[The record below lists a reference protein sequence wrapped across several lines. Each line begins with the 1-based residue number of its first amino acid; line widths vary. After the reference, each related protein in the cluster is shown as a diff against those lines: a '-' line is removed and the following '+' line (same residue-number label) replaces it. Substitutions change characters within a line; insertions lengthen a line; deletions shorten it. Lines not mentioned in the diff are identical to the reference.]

1 MAMSFVSAAWVIVQ
15 STEAVAAYTAPFFE
29 GYYYQYAGAS
39 TLSNQIGLYELISFI
54 LWALFSLSISI
65 ASMYLNGKAWS
76 LMDERYIGVKTD
88 GHDGLALDP
97 LSGAKIFT
105 LQMIAGL
112 MSIIGGFALGDTADN
127 LLTWWDSYADDTRNE
142 GRDKESGK
150 VDPDGTS
157 ADYDFLYHYITMA
170 FGYITFGTIAAGG
183 FWFMNN
189 FMKVGPVKNCK
200 LDTLTQSQIN

>member
-1 MAMSFVSAAWVIVQ
+1 MSFVAAAYVVVQ

-39 TLSNQIGLYELISFI
+39 SLANDIGLYELISFI
-54 LWALFSLSISI
+54 LWALFSLAISI
-65 ASMYLNGKAWS
+65 VSMYMNGKAWE
-76 LMDERYIGVKTD
+76 LMDERNAGVKV
-88 GHDGLALDP
+88 GGQGGLALDP
-97 LSGAKIFT
+97 LTGAKIFT

-127 LLTWWDSYADDTRNE
+127 LLTWWDAYADDERKE
-142 GRDKESGK
+142 GSNKETGK

-157 ADYDFLYHYITMA
+157 AEYDFLYHYITMA

-189 FMKVGPVKNCK
+189 FMKVGPAQNCK
-200 LDTLTQSQIN
+200 TDGVLTQSQIN